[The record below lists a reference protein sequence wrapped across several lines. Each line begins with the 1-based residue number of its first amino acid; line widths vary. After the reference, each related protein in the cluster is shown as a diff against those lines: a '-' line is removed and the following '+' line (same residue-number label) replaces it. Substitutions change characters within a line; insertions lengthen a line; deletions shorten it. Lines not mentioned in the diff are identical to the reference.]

1 MHWDQLSRLAKQPL
15 DALRQA
21 YSWGGDFRGDDALR
35 SIGLLVQAFGGH
47 AGMYAAD
54 RDLVRQ
60 YYAPDAVPA
69 SGLSNLIIA
78 VPQRAEDVLGDGIL
92 DQYRCRPAGHPRSRP
107 RRRLRPRPTAWL

>member
-1 MHWDQLSRLAKQPL
+1 
-15 DALRQA
+15 
-21 YSWGGDFRGDDALR
+21 
-35 SIGLLVQAFGGH
+35 
-47 AGMYAAD
+47 MYAAD

-78 VPQRAEDVLGDGIL
+78 VPQRAEDVLGDGSSINTAVAL
-92 DQYRCRPAGHPRSRP
+92 LGIPIPP